1 MRDRIG
7 WGILG
12 TGGISARFT
21 ADLIHAPGAHVAA
34 VASRSLDRAEA
45 FRAAVGA
52 GRAHVE
58 VEALAADPAV
68 DVVYVGTP
76 HVRHAADTLA
86 CLAAGKAVLC
96 EKPLTPSLADA
107 ARVVEAARARGVFL
121 MEAMWTRFFP
131 AIERLLDPA
140 TRAELGAPTILHA
153 DFGFT
158 GDRVAEPRLFDPAY
172 AGGALLDVGVY
183 PIWLALALLGPPE
196 TVSGACVRGP
206 TGVEERAGVT
216 MTHASGALSVLSC
229 AITADTGSEA
239 VLYGERGAAR
249 LDAPWWRPTGLTLSG
264 SGDGA
269 VKRHIDAPH
278 LGVGYA
284 HEAIEVMRC
293 LRAGLTESP
302 AMPHAMSLEI
312 LRVVEA
318 LR

>member
-12 TGGISARFT
+12 TGGISARFA
-21 ADLIHAPGAHVAA
+21 ADLVHAPGAHVAA
-34 VASRSLDRAEA
+34 VASRSLPRAEA
-45 FRAAVGA
+45 FRASLGA
-52 GRAHVE
+52 DRAHLE

-96 EKPLTPSLADA
+96 EKPLTTSLADA
-107 ARVVEAARARGVFL
+107 ARVIEAARGKGVFL
-121 MEAMWTRFFP
+121 MEALWTRFFP
-131 AIERLLDPA
+131 AMERLLEA
-140 TRAELGAPTILHA
+140 AGSELGAPAMLQA

-158 GDRVAEPRLFDPAY
+158 GDRASEPRLFDPAY

-196 TVSGACVRGP
+196 QVSGSKVMGP
-206 TGVEERAGVT
+206 SGVEERAGIT
-216 MTHASGALSVLSC
+216 MVHAGGALSVLSC

-249 LDAPWWRPTGLTLSG
+249 LDAPWWRPAGLTVAG
-264 SGDGA
+264 
-269 VKRHIDAPH
+269 RRIDAPH

-302 AMPHAMSLEI
+302 GMPHAMSLEI
-312 LRVVEA
+312 LRVVER